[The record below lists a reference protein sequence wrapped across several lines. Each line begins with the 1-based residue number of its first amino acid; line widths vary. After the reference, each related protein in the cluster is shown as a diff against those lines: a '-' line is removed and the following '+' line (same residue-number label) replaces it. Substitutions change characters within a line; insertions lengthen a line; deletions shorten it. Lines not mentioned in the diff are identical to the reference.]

1 MKKIATA
8 LAMALVLCAAPFAA
22 SAASATKVVIQVSDD
37 TPQKWNLALNNANNV
52 LKAIPGSEVEIVVYG
67 PGIGMLKADATV
79 ANRVGAASSAGI
91 KVVAC
96 QNTMRGQKLTAA
108 DMHAD
113 IGYVPA
119 GVVEIMTK
127 QAEGWSYL
135 RP

>member
-1 MKKIATA
+1 MKKIISAV
-8 LAMALVLCAAPFAA
+8 AMALAFCVAPFAA

-108 DMHAD
+108 EMHAD